1 MGLSEEGP
9 WQQALRDEEGG
20 GEMVWA
26 EVRACVK
33 ALGRNTL
40 YLLQTWE
47 ESQCGWSRGSGGV
60 AVEKQVSSVLS
71 GVLRGLQALARGLAF
86 ILDVMGSH

>member
-1 MGLSEEGP
+1 ME
-9 WQQALRDEEGG
+9 RT
-20 GEMVWA
+20 
-26 EVRACVK
+26 ACVK

-60 AVEKQVSSVLS
+60 SVEKQVSSVLS

-86 ILDVMGSH
+86 ILSTAGSH